1 MNIEF
6 QWIFAQNMKLF
17 CFIKCAFLF
26 YLLLWKVLHQQIS
39 IKTITRQWMLVF
51 TLFEIYM
58 WIVILTLIAQ
68 WPESQNSCCM
78 IVFVVRIF
86 WTWAVCS
93 TFLLD
98 TTSDRFFREVFE
110 DLSLP
115 KHCDGKYPLC
125 VIKLILLN
133 CTVRITL
140 VLVTWKWMGVFL
152 TKMNFF
158 PLNDTRH

>member
-1 MNIEF
+1 MN
-6 QWIFAQNMKLF
+6 A
-17 CFIKCAFLF
+17 C
-26 YLLLWKVLHQQIS
+26 
-39 IKTITRQWMLVF
+39 F

-58 WIVILTLIAQ
+58 WIVILTLIVQ

-115 KHCDGKYPLC
+115 KHCDGEISIMCHKTHFVKLYCSNNFVAADVKMDGC
-125 VIKLILLN
+125 VLNENDLFSFKWHEALISWPRDSLSKF
-133 CTVRITL
+133 I
-140 VLVTWKWMGVFL
+140 
-152 TKMNFF
+152 
-158 PLNDTRH
+158 